1 MKGNIMLRNILQLL
15 ISLFLI
21 TAVFAKQPDWVE
33 NNGFSQKH
41 PESQYIVG
49 FGLATGA
56 DVAERK
62 LSAEQYAKTDLS
74 SRFLTKIQSELMTTE
89 SETARDYDSQIK
101 STITSQTNL
110 TLIGLKTEFYE
121 DKKITYA
128 LAILKIAPALQN
140 YQNHLNG
147 LSKEINGYL
156 ENADKLEKDGDL
168 KTALS
173 LYRKTFP
180 LFIELGET
188 QAILN
193 ILRGKDPFKELE
205 SVYQQSSIS
214 QSEVESR
221 IQKLI
226 RSDIQSLSSASIS
239 LAEQLAEQ
247 APDRKIALLVF
258 PFTFQETDFC
268 SEFSAWF
275 LDEISRELT
284 NKFTVLS
291 DNAPGA
297 NKAARLTGNY
307 RVDGEKCRIQAVVTD
322 SRTGEKIAASA
333 VVLDKSIIE
342 DRGIALMPRNFEQAM
357 ADGKVFFAKDIVS
370 GKLSLEAWT
379 NKGKRNLLFK
389 EDDESTLLV
398 RVNKPC
404 YLQALY
410 HLADGMRVLMY
421 NNMYIDIS
429 KVNHVVSMPDTFV
442 VCAPFGV
449 ERWQIFAGTEKFPSV
464 PVKGK
469 TIDGEYY
476 DNILAEDLEKFTV
489 NTRGLK
495 KKKSKPEMAEK
506 TITITTL
513 RR

>member
-1 MKGNIMLRNILQLL
+1 MKKTTCCLIALLTICVILN
-15 ISLFLI
+15 
-21 TAVFAKQPDWVE
+21 AAKKPDWVE

-41 PESQYIVG
+41 PETQYIVG
-49 FGLATGA
+49 FGLATG
-56 DVAERK
+56 DDLAERK
-62 LSAEQYAKTDLS
+62 LGAEQYAKTDLS
-74 SRFLTKIQSELMTTE
+74 SRFLTKIQSELLTTE
-89 SETARDYDSQIK
+89 SETSQGYDAQMK

-140 YQNHLNG
+140 YENHLNG

-156 ENADKLEKDGDL
+156 GNADKSEKDGDL

-226 RSDIQSLSSASIS
+226 RGDIRSISSASIS

-247 APDRKIALLVF
+247 TSDRKISLLVF

-268 SEFSAWF
+268 SEFSALF

-284 NKFTVLS
+284 GKFAVLT

-307 RVDGEKCRIQAVVTD
+307 RLDGGKCRIQAVITD
-322 SRTGEKIAASA
+322 PRSGKKMAAAA

-342 DRGIALMPRNFEQAM
+342 NSGVALMPRNFEQAM
-357 ADGKVFFAKDIVS
+357 EDGKVFFAKDVVS

-379 NKGKRNLLFK
+379 NKGKRNLIFK
-389 EDDESTLLV
+389 EGDELTLMV

-404 YLQALY
+404 YLQVLY
-410 HLADGMRVLMY
+410 HLADGMRILMY
-421 NNMYIDIS
+421 NNLYVDIS
-429 KVNHVVSMPDTFV
+429 KVNLVYPMPSTFIV
-442 VCAPFGV
+442 YPPFGV
-449 ERWQIFAGTEKFPSV
+449 ERWQIFAGTEKFPDV
-464 PVKGK
+464 QVKGK
-469 TIDGEYY
+469 MIDGEYY
-476 DNILAEDLEKFTV
+476 NNILAEDLEKYTMGI
-489 NTRGLK
+489 RGMQK
-495 KKKSKPEMAEK
+495 KKPALELTEK
-506 TITITTL
+506 TITLTTV
-513 RR
+513 RE

>member
-1 MKGNIMLRNILQLL
+1 MRSKMCFLTLLL
-15 ISLFLI
+15 IISVLLF
-21 TAVFAKQPDWVE
+21 AAKKPDWVE

-41 PESQYIVG
+41 PDNLYIVG
-49 FGLATGA
+49 FGLATGN
-56 DVAERK
+56 DLAERK
-62 LSAEQYAKTDLS
+62 LGAEQYAKTDLS
-74 SRFLTKIQSELMTTE
+74 SRFLTKIQSELLTTE
-89 SETARDYDSQIK
+89 SETNLDYDSQIK

-128 LAILKIAPALQN
+128 LAILKIVPALKN

-156 ENADKLEKDGDL
+156 ANADKLEKSGDL

-193 ILRGKDPFKELE
+193 LLRGKDPFKELE

-226 RSDIQSLSSASIS
+226 RGDLRSISSASIS
-239 LAEQLAEQ
+239 LSEQLSEQ
-247 APDRKIALLVF
+247 ISDRKISLLVF

-268 SEFSAWF
+268 SEFSAYF
-275 LDEISRELT
+275 LDDITRELT
-284 NKFTVLS
+284 GKFTVLS

-297 NKAARLTGNY
+297 NKAAQLTGNY
-307 RVDGEKCRIQAVVTD
+307 RLDGGKCRIQAVITD
-322 SRTGEKIAASA
+322 PKSGKKMAAAA
-333 VVLDKSIIE
+333 VVLDKSIIKNS
-342 DRGIALMPRNFEQAM
+342 GVALVPRNFEQAM
-357 ADGKVFFAKDIVS
+357 EDGKIFLSKDVIS
-370 GKLSLEAWT
+370 GKLSVEAWT
-379 NKGKRNLLFK
+379 NKGNRNIIFK
-389 EDDESTLLV
+389 EGDESTLLV

-404 YLQALY
+404 YLQVLY
-410 HLADGMRVLMY
+410 HLADGMRILMY
-421 NNMYIDIS
+421 NNLYIDVS
-429 KVNHVVSMPDTFV
+429 KVNMVYSLPDTFYV
-442 VCAPFGV
+442 APPFGV
-449 ERWQIFAGTEKFPSV
+449 ERWQIFANTERFPEV
-464 PVKGK
+464 LVK
-469 TIDGEYY
+469 TQIIDGEKYE
-476 DNILAEDLEKFTV
+476 DVLAEDIEKFTMA
-489 NTRGLK
+489 TRGMK
-495 KKKSKPEMAEK
+495 KKKPEIQMAEK
-506 TITITTL
+506 TITLTTM